1 MFVDFTECPRQ
12 TRVVDA
18 TQMIGARRLVERGWT
33 VCRSYLDG
41 YFGEPT
47 EEARQAFAAEVAR
60 AVAALPERCVVLTA
74 GIPLAQRDPLRL
86 VCNNSA
92 VAGMGAVP
100 IPYWFEDQSHPVPF
114 ASRPHVASF
123 QGAVA
128 SNSPLRA
135 AVVEGFHGCERAVCR
150 VNDNYF
156 HALREDER
164 QALSASYWRLLS
176 ETQFSLCPRGDNC
189 GSVRFYESL
198 AAGCIPVLLADDV
211 ELPLQNILPWDDM
224 LVRVPESDARN
235 WPAHV
240 ERWQAKRTD
249 DELAVLSDH
258 NRQTWLDWFH
268 WSRLGRQLSV
278 ERVTRA
284 IAAAE
289 RRESKLPRAAL
300 EMPGMSSGKVRHLLN
315 NLAAWRYLE
324 VGVWKGST
332 FVAACFGHRL
342 ESATAIDDFS
352 GFQTEPGGAARFLAN
367 VSPLLGEQPVSLHE
381 KSFFDL
387 SPDEVPQQVDVFFYD
402 GDHRA
407 ESQRRAMTHV
417 WPSLADE
424 AVIVVDDTNHPGV
437 LEATRQGL
445 KDTGANVLHEWLLP
459 ARFNGDTEQWWNGLY
474 VAAVSKMSSQQTG
487 IPQT

>member
-1 MFVDFTECPRQ
+1 MFVNLTEPPQ
-12 TRVVDA
+12 HTQLVDA
-18 TQMIGARRLVERGWT
+18 TQMIGAQRLVDQGWT
-33 VCRSYLDG
+33 VCSSYLDG
-41 YFGEPT
+41 YTGEPT
-47 EEARQAFAAEVAR
+47 VEARQAFAAEVER
-60 AVAALPERCVVLTA
+60 AVASLPERCVVLTA
-74 GIPLAQRDPLRL
+74 GIPLAQHDPLRF

-92 VAGMGAVP
+92 ICGTGAVP

-114 ASRPHVASF
+114 ASRRHFATF
-123 QGAVA
+123 QGAVT
-128 SNSPLRA
+128 SNPSLRE
-135 AVVEGFHGCERAVCR
+135 AVVAGFTGCERAVCR

-156 HALREDER
+156 HSLSDEER

-198 AAGCIPVLLADDV
+198 AAGCIPVLLADGV

-224 LVRVPESDARN
+224 LVRVPEADAQN
-235 WPAHV
+235 WPSYV
-240 ERWQAKRTD
+240 ERWKAKRTD
-249 DELAVLSDH
+249 DELAALSDH
-258 NRQTWLDWFH
+258 NRRTWLNWFH
-268 WSRLGRQLSV
+268 WSQLGRQLSV

-289 RRESKLPRAAL
+289 RRESKLSRAAL

-315 NLAAWRYLE
+315 NLAARRYLE

-332 FVAACFGHRL
+332 FVAACYGRRL

-352 GFQTEPGGAARFLAN
+352 GFQTEPGGAERFLAN
-367 VSPLLGEQPVSLHE
+367 VSPLLVEQPFTLHQN
-381 KSFFDL
+381 SFFD
-387 SPDEVPQQVDVFFYD
+387 VPANELPQRVDVFFYD
-402 GDHRA
+402 GDHRP

-417 WPSLADE
+417 WPALADD
-424 AVIVVDDTNHPGV
+424 AVIVVDDTHQPGV

-445 KDTGANVLHEWLLP
+445 HEAGADVLHEWLLP

-474 VAAVSKMSSQQTG
+474 VAAVHKPCSSA
-487 IPQT
+487 